1 MNKVQH
7 IFLYV
12 LITNSRLQIIVTS
25 IYIMNL
31 TVTKEVCDVRMCFM
45 GVSFYRGLWK
55 MFQGER
61 GVVTIYGLTLMP
73 LQHLMLAQSH
83 IKKIQSTA
91 KQKPTKYFI
100 AQGFNTLNR
109 GTYYRVQFFPKPHN
123 FIVFVGFTILLF
135 TWFRAM
141 LAVGCVTKL
150 AQRGTVPN
158 CANGISSQV
167 RPLYWHFYINRTSD
181 IKSLALI
188 FYIEKTL

>member
-12 LITNSRLQIIVTS
+12 LITNSRLQIIITS
-25 IYIMNL
+25 IYTMNL

-45 GVSFYRGLWK
+45 GVRFYRGLWK

-100 AQGFNTLNR
+100 TKGFKTLNR
-109 GTYYRVQFFPKPHN
+109 RRLQNILQGSIFPKATQYHC
-123 FIVFVGFTILLF
+123 VCGFHYSSF
-135 TWFRAM
+135 HMVSRNS
-141 LAVGCVTKL
+141 GCGLCNKIGSKRYSAKL
-150 AQRGTVPN
+150 R
-158 CANGISSQV
+158 
-167 RPLYWHFYINRTSD
+167 
-181 IKSLALI
+181 
-188 FYIEKTL
+188 